1 MSVLEMDPSKLP
13 TSVRTMLDLIA
24 AKRRAHGEQFGGPY
38 LALFNHPALAE
49 RIEALGYFLKFEGVL
64 PRTAYQFIVLSV
76 AQATGAAFEWH
87 DHVKHAL
94 SEGLPQS
101 LVDGIADRSSATLP
115 HPYGLLRDILANTM
129 AWRAVPDALQIQA
142 AAEWGKGG
150 LVEIVVLSGFYQ
162 MFAAINQGF
171 DIHPP
176 AAVPGLVPPGA
187 PLPDKTR

>member
-13 TSVRTMLDLIA
+13 PSVQAMLDLIA

-76 AQATGAAFEWH
+76 ARATGAAFEWH

-101 LVDGIADRSSATLP
+101 LVDGIADRSSAILP

-129 AWRAVPDALQIQA
+129 AWRAVPEALQIQA
-142 AAEWGKGG
+142 AAEWGKEG

-176 AAVPGLVPPGA
+176 AAVPGFVPPGA
-187 PLPDKTR
+187 PLPNKTR

>member
-13 TSVRTMLDLIA
+13 PSVQAMLDLIA

-76 AQATGAAFEWH
+76 ARATGAAFEWH

-101 LVDGIADRSSATLP
+101 LVDGIADRSSAILP

-129 AWRAVPDALQIQA
+129 AWRAVPDALQVQA
-142 AAEWGKGG
+142 AAEWGKEG

-176 AAVPGLVPPGA
+176 AAVPGFVPPGA
-187 PLPDKTR
+187 PLPNKTR

>member
-13 TSVRTMLDLIA
+13 PSVQATLDLIA
-24 AKRRAHGEQFGGPY
+24 TKRRAHGEQFGGPY

-76 AQATGAAFEWH
+76 ARATGAAFEWH

-101 LVDGIADRSSATLP
+101 LVDGIADRSSAILP

-142 AAEWGKGG
+142 AAEWGKEG

-176 AAVPGLVPPGA
+176 AAVPGFVPPGA
-187 PLPDKTR
+187 PLPNKTR

>member
-13 TSVRTMLDLIA
+13 PSVQAMLDLIA

-76 AQATGAAFEWH
+76 ARATGAAFEWH

-101 LVDGIADRSSATLP
+101 LVDGIADGSSAILP

-142 AAEWGKGG
+142 AAEWGKEG

-176 AAVPGLVPPGA
+176 AAVPGFVPPGA
-187 PLPDKTR
+187 PLPNKTR

>member
-13 TSVRTMLDLIA
+13 PSVQAMLDLIA

-76 AQATGAAFEWH
+76 ARATVAAFEWH

-101 LVDGIADRSSATLP
+101 LVDGIADRSSAILP

-142 AAEWGKGG
+142 AAEWGKEG

-176 AAVPGLVPPGA
+176 AAVPGFVPPGA
-187 PLPDKTR
+187 PLPNKTR

>member
-13 TSVRTMLDLIA
+13 PSVQAMLDLIA

-76 AQATGAAFEWH
+76 ARATGAAFEWH

-101 LVDGIADRSSATLP
+101 LVDGIADRSSAILP
-115 HPYGLLRDILANTM
+115 HPYGLLHDILANTM

-142 AAEWGKGG
+142 AAEWGKEG

-176 AAVPGLVPPGA
+176 AAVPGFVPPGA
-187 PLPDKTR
+187 PLPNKTR